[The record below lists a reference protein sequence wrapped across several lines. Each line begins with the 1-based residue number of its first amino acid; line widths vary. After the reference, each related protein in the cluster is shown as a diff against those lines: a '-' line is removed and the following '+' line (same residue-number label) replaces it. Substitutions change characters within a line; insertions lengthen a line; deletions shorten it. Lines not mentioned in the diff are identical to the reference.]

1 MDYCL
6 EIDNIRDARLDLVE
20 DLWEL
25 SQKFL
30 ETVQN
35 LTIRQAN
42 QELPPILVDY
52 CSHREIIF
60 AMIADMDKLEDEL
73 IILLKNQQE
82 VVEVAFKKQTALLGA
97 T

>member
-6 EIDNIRDARLDLVE
+6 AIDNICDDWLDLVE

-52 CSHREIIF
+52 CSHRENIF
-60 AMIADMDKLEDEL
+60 AMIADMDKVEDDL
-73 IILLKNQQE
+73 IILLKHQQRSS
-82 VVEVAFKKQTALLGA
+82 K
-97 T
+97 